1 MRRLVSEDL
10 SDRIHAQ
17 NLENI
22 RHAVVEENDVTEEMA
37 RAFAGFVPQKP
48 LAVQWRISSDLSL
61 RTPRLFTIEPCSAP
75 ISLN

>member
-1 MRRLVSEDL
+1 LFLEILSNVGSRITFYCRFAVIPQMRRLVSEDL

-37 RAFAGFVPQKP
+37 RAFAGFLPQKP
-48 LAVQWRISSDLSL
+48 
-61 RTPRLFTIEPCSAP
+61 
-75 ISLN
+75 

>member
-48 LAVQWRISSDLSL
+48 
-61 RTPRLFTIEPCSAP
+61 
-75 ISLN
+75 